1 MVRFFTDPSLLYLAS
16 PSWQAAELSPHA
28 VLDPRAAYRCPY
40 PFFAELRASFRGY
53 QPDFTS
59 GNLTRAIALLAI
71 PMVLEMLMQSVFGI
85 VDIYFVGRLGPAA
98 VAGVGLTDE
107 LLTLVFALCM
117 GLGVATT
124 ALVARR
130 IGERDPEAAGTA
142 AAQALLVG
150 AAFSLPIA
158 VMGVFFAPQLI
169 GLLGATPEVV
179 EAGAPYCAILFGTN
193 LVIMYLFLVNAIF
206 RGAGDAFLAMKAL
219 WLANLLNMVL
229 DPLLIFG
236 IGPFPEMGV
245 AGAAT
250 ATSLGRGLAVLYQF
264 YALRGSRVPIRLEH
278 LRLMTDVMRRLLR
291 VAWPAIIQFAI
302 GMASW
307 VVIFALLAGFGS
319 DVLAGYTI
327 AIRILIFAL
336 LPSWGMGNAAATLVG
351 QNLGARQPAR
361 AERSVWVTSFT
372 NMVFL
377 GVAAVGM
384 ILFDRELITLFNAD
398 PVVVREGATALRI
411 ISYTYVLF
419 AFGMVVSQAFNG
431 AGDTR
436 TPTWINV
443 FCLWLVQLPLAWV
456 LAFSFELGPTGVY
469 AAVAASQALLAVVS
483 VVWFRRGRWKEQV
496 V

>member
-1 MVRFFTDPSLLYLAS
+1 MSSIREQPV
-16 PSWQAAELSPHA
+16 AAPTSFL
-28 VLDPRAAYRCPY
+28 
-40 PFFAELRASFRGY
+40 AELRASFRGH

-117 GLGVATT
+117 GLSVATT

-130 IGERDPEAAGTA
+130 IGERDPEAAGMA
-142 AAQALLVG
+142 AAQGLMVG
-150 AAFSLPIA
+150 AVFSVPITLL
-158 VMGVFFAPQLI
+158 GIFFAPEMI
-169 GLLGATPEVV
+169 RLLGATPDVV

-193 LVIMYLFLVNAIF
+193 VVIMYLFLINAIF

-219 WLANLLNMVL
+219 WLANILNMVL

-236 IGPFPEMGV
+236 IGPFPELGV
-245 AGAAT
+245 AGAAV
-250 ATSLGRGLAVLYQF
+250 ATSLGRGIAVLYQLR
-264 YALRGSRVPIRLEH
+264 ALKKSRVPIRREH
-278 LRLMTDVMRRLLR
+278 LRLMADVMRRLLR
-291 VAWPAIIQFAI
+291 IAWPAILQFAV

-307 VVIFALLAGFGS
+307 VIIFVLLAGFGS
-319 DVLAGYTI
+319 AVLAGYTI

-351 QNLGARQPAR
+351 QNLGAGQPAR
-361 AERSVWVTSFT
+361 AEKSVWVTSFT

-377 GVAAVGM
+377 GLAAVPM
-384 ILFDRELITLFNAD
+384 ILFDQELIRLFNAD
-398 PVVVREGATALRI
+398 PDVVREGADALRI
-411 ISYTYVLF
+411 ISYTYVFF
-419 AFGMVVSQAFNG
+419 AFGLVVSQAFNG

-436 TPTWINV
+436 TPTWINLI
-443 FCLWLVQLPLAWV
+443 CLWLVQLPLAWA
-456 LAFSFELGPTGVY
+456 LAFPLGLGPTGVY

-483 VVWFRRGRWKEQV
+483 VVWFRQGRWKEEV